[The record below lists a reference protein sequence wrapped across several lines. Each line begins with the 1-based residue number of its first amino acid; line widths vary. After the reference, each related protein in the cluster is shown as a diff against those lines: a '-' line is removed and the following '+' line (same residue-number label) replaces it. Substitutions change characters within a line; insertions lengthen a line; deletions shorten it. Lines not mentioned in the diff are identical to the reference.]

1 MPLSFLPVRILFL
14 IYVFLLFTA
23 FLLLIFPVV
32 VVASFLGKNR
42 GGHIIYDLCRLWSR
56 CLMPLW
62 GIRYGAH
69 YEAPHDPA
77 RTYVFVFNHIS
88 YMDIPALMRSI
99 RKQHFRVLARS
110 DLSAIPVFGY
120 LYRHA
125 VVAVDRSSAEKR
137 AQSLVELK
145 KTIAAGISVVIAP
158 EGTFNTTGK
167 PLKDFY
173 DGAFR
178 VAIETQTPV
187 KPLLFLDNFDRM
199 HYSSVLSLT
208 PGRCRA
214 VFLEEIPVQGY
225 TLQDLGLLRGK
236 VYEKMEERLL
246 HYGAGWIRRSDVP
259 FDKG

>member
-1 MPLSFLPVRILFL
+1 MPLSFLPVRILFF
-14 IYVFLLFTA
+14 IYAFLLFTG

-32 VVASFLGKNR
+32 VAASFLGKDR
-42 GGHIIYDLCRLWSR
+42 GGHIIYNLCRLWSR

-62 GIRYGAH
+62 GIRYAAQ
-69 YEAPHDPA
+69 YEVPHDPT

-99 RKQHFRVLARS
+99 PKQHFRVLARS
-110 DLSAIPVFGY
+110 DLSAVPFFGY

-137 AQSLVELK
+137 AHSLVELK
-145 KTIAAGISVVIAP
+145 RTIDAGISVVIAP

-225 TLQDLGLLRGK
+225 TMKDLPLLRRK
-236 VYEKMEERLL
+236 VFDRMEERLL
-246 HYGAGWIRRSDVP
+246 HYDAGWIRQDDP
-259 FDKG
+259 PQDAA